1 MVITVDISMY
11 PLDRQYG
18 THIIRFIHELRA
30 CAGIE
35 VVTNQMSTQLSGEFE
50 AVMAALRAS
59 MRGVMEADRQVVF
72 VAKYVNLDL
81 DIGTAP
87 AIG

>member
-1 MVITVDISMY
+1 MVITVEVSMY
-11 PLDRQYG
+11 PLDRHYG
-18 THIIRFIHELRA
+18 THIIRFIHELRE
-30 CAGIE
+30 CPGIE
-35 VVTNQMSTQLSGEFE
+35 VVTNQMSTQLSGEFA
-50 AVMAALRAS
+50 AVMAALQTC
-59 MRGVMEADRQVVF
+59 MRGVMEADQHVVF